1 MIRERNGNKNLI
13 IFDNFEVDTKLPK
26 HKVKELH
33 TANGISLGGSTG
45 LVDWFGDTPSSY
57 DRAFMEKLSFAN
69 GFWSAI
75 LYTFLMKTGI
85 GTFIGNKAK
94 KDKPLKAEVVK
105 KFFES
110 IKLAKKELNLHN
122 SELLKKYEETIT
134 DAQIAG
140 QVALV
145 ENLSDKMGLI
155 LMESKLIENGFPVYL
170 EEKDLVSFYEKTES
184 SKNLKLVWIKNF
196 VRMIPKD
203 IIAIKRSVDEFKI
216 FDNYVILTFDPL
228 NQMDQM
234 TKKEVEKAKDPI
246 LFGVIKN
253 SNKLYFIADWE
264 DEHCNLRLEDVLK
277 SLGKDKALLDNQSIT
292 VYNKK

>member
-33 TANGISLGGSTG
+33 TANGISLDNSTG

-85 GTFIGNKAK
+85 GTFIRNKAK
-94 KDKPLKAEVVK
+94 KDKPLNAKTVK
-105 KFFES
+105 EFFES
-110 IKLAKKELNLHN
+110 IKLAKKELNLHD
-122 SELLKKYEETIT
+122 SDLLERYEDTIKG
-134 DAQIAG
+134 AQDAG

-145 ENLSDKMGLI
+145 ENLKDQKSLI
-155 LMESKLIENGFPVYL
+155 LMESKLISEGFPVYL
-170 EEKDLVSFYEKTES
+170 DEKDLISFYEKTDS
-184 SKNLKLVWIKNF
+184 SKNLKLIWIKNF

-228 NQMDQM
+228 NQMGQM

-277 SLGKDKALLDNQSIT
+277 SLGKDKALLDNQPIT
-292 VYNKK
+292 IYVKE